1 MNERQ
6 ASPARKRYA
15 PSERRRMILDGAISF
30 FAEYGLDGSTH
41 LLAKHLGVT
50 QPLIYQYFPS
60 KEDLIDAVY
69 EEVFRG
75 RWSSRWDTLLADR
88 ARPLE
93 ERLNAFFVQYCA
105 VSHAPEWMRIYLFSG
120 LRNLELN
127 KRYNPI
133 IEERVIAR
141 LCREVR
147 ASLGAPDFDEVPL
160 TPQEQEAT
168 WILHGGIFYYGVRR
182 YIYRVATS
190 EDTEV
195 MVRSAVTVYLEGMP
209 ALYRR
214 LGLLA

>member
-6 ASPARKRYA
+6 APARKRYA

-93 ERLNAFFVQYCA
+93 ERLNAFFVQTALSRMHRNGCA
-105 VSHAPEWMRIYLFSG
+105 SISF
-120 LRNLELN
+120 
-127 KRYNPI
+127 
-133 IEERVIAR
+133 RV
-141 LCREVR
+141 C
-147 ASLGAPDFDEVPL
+147 
-160 TPQEQEAT
+160 AT
-168 WILHGGIFYYGVRR
+168 LSSTS
-182 YIYRVATS
+182 ATI
-190 EDTEV
+190 
-195 MVRSAVTVYLEGMP
+195 RS
-209 ALYRR
+209 
-214 LGLLA
+214 